1 MNPDSPS
8 QGSPKPPVERPKV
21 GAKGFRKHR
30 LAPLPAGERW
40 KNWLTIGFA
49 IVMVGIFVA
58 GAGAIFLF
66 YHFSRGLP
74 DYHQLATYDPPVMS
88 RVYAGDGRLI
98 QEYAI
103 EGRVFVP
110 ISAIPKR
117 VSNAFI
123 ASEDQRFYT
132 HPGIDVIGLSRA
144 AFEALGEK
152 LIGSKRRLKGASTIT
167 QQVAQN
173 FLLGKEYT
181 VSRKVKEVIL

>member
-1 MNPDSPS
+1 PEYDRDRPMNTEPS
-8 QGSPKPPVERPKV
+8 GQNASAADRLRRAIQRWIAFIERHGV
-21 GAKGFRKHR
+21 SYRTARI
-30 LAPLPAGERW
+30 LA
-40 KNWLTIGFA
+40 IGFA
-49 IVMVGIFVA
+49 VVMLGIFFA

-74 DYHQLATYDPPVMS
+74 DYHQLATYDPPVMT

-123 ASEDQRFYT
+123 ASEDQRFYS
-132 HPGIDVIGLSRA
+132 HPGIDVIG
-144 AFEALGEK
+144 
-152 LIGSKRRLKGASTIT
+152 
-167 QQVAQN
+167 
-173 FLLGKEYT
+173 
-181 VSRKVKEVIL
+181 